1 MEAQHITQQNILQ
14 HKVHVIMR
22 TVMILILTLDII
34 MMIHMILSVM
44 NIVLMK
50 QILM

>member
-1 MEAQHITQQNILQ
+1 
-14 HKVHVIMR
+14 MR

-34 MMIHMILSVM
+34 IMIHMILSVM